1 MKKEKVHISDE
12 LIRKAQSEAL
22 SAMNSKDEDELWD
35 EETQKNWDERTS
47 MP

>member
-1 MKKEKVHISDE
+1 MKKGKVYISEE
-12 LIRKAQSEAL
+12 LINKLHSEAI
-22 SAMNSKDEDELWD
+22 SAMNSKDEDEPWD